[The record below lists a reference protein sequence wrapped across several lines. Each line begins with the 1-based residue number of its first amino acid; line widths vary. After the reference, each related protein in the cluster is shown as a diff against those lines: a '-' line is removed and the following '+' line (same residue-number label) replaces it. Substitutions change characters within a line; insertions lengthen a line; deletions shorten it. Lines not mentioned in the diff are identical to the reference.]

1 MQHTTDTVRTVTALY
16 TYTYTNHA
24 VPCEDRKI
32 GCEAPLHTHTQ
43 IHTQSTLTHLENSE
57 SVLTCM
63 HMHCIFKTH
72 QMQNSGI
79 QIEDRSGMK
88 VFMKRNELQV
98 ASLYVIQYK

>member
-16 TYTYTNHA
+16 TRTLIMLYPARTERSA
-24 VPCEDRKI
+24 VK
-32 GCEAPLHTHTQ
+32 LHYTHTQ